1 VSVVREE
8 FGPTLPEVV
17 GGRLGVPVRTI
28 WRVLAAVGVLVVL
41 VLVWL
46 AFVRGTP
53 GQAGVVVRGPVT
65 FNLIHTD
72 ALHRVAP
79 RSGETLRLQTTAGPP
94 QSFAVRPLRLAPY
107 KGDVSAALTLLS
119 ARLIRQMGAQYPG
132 FLWRGDGRVNINKQP
147 GYQIVFQTRIGGRT
161 TYGKRVLL
169 VAGPDPPPSTGLD
182 ITMLSARSPAI
193 PRADA
198 VAANGALKTPLR
210 SVRFGTKRP

>member
-8 FGPTLPEVV
+8 FGPTLPEVL
-17 GGRLGVPVRTI
+17 GERLRVPARTI
-28 WRVLAAVGVLVVL
+28 WRALAGVGVLVVL

-53 GQAGVVVRGPVT
+53 GQAGVVVHGPVT
-65 FNLIHTD
+65 FNLIYTD
-72 ALHRVAP
+72 ALHKVAP
-79 RSGETLRLQTTAGPP
+79 RNGEALRLQTPAGPP

-119 ARLIRQMGAQYPG
+119 ARLIREMSAQYPG

-147 GYQIVFQTRIGGRT
+147 GYQIVFQARVGGHT

-169 VAGPDPPPSTGLD
+169 VSAPDPPPRTGLD
-182 ITMLSARSPAI
+182 ITMLSERSPAI

-198 VAANGALKTPLR
+198 VAANGPLKTPFR
-210 SVRFGTKRP
+210 SLRFGAERP

>member
-1 VSVVREE
+1 MSVVREE
-8 FGPTLPEVV
+8 FGPTLPELL
-17 GGRLGVPVRTI
+17 GERLRVPVRTI
-28 WRVLAAVGVLVVL
+28 WRVVATAGVLVVL
-41 VLVWL
+41 VLAWL
-46 AFVRGTP
+46 VFLRDTP

-65 FNLIHTD
+65 YNLIYTD
-72 ALHRVAP
+72 ALRRVAP
-79 RSGETLRLQTTAGPP
+79 RSGESLRLQSKAGPP

-119 ARLIRQMGAQYPG
+119 ARLIREMEAQYPG
-132 FLWRGDGRVNINKQP
+132 FSWRGDGRVNVNQQP
-147 GYQIVFQTRIGGRT
+147 GYQIVFQARIGGRT

-169 VAGPDPPPSTGLD
+169 VSAPDPPPSAGLD

-210 SVRFGTKRP
+210 SLRFGTKRP

>member
-1 VSVVREE
+1 MSVVREE

-147 GYQIVFQTRIGGRT
+147 GYQIVFQTHIGGRT